1 MGQPVSR
8 TKVQGR
14 PACVDSPW
22 IEWKISVT
30 LSIFQILDI
39 RFVIVDF
46 MAANC
51 SRLASSKWGQTNRP
65 DASKDR
71 DSMTRASEEHAIL
84 SNSKSRIDEVI
95 GAGAQRLVER
105 ADNPRRLDAS
115 ALIQRVR
122 ATVEKYVLKHEP
134 QASAEQIAS
143 FIDGLHADDLCLV
156 IACQRGDQS
165 AWSELVEGYG
175 ATVKSAARGASPNAE
190 MAEDLAQSIW
200 AELHGLKV
208 RDDGQ
213 PAGKLAYY
221 SGAGSLGGWLRAVV
235 GQLAI
240 DRHRREARLVHTEED
255 ADLDRLSRESEKESP
270 DGRVFHSMTTPEDE
284 LATNLASAAVEKAFA
299 RALVELEDEDR
310 LLVKLYYFDGLR
322 LREAGAVLGVHE
334 ATASRRLTRIHA
346 DVRKRVETLLMNEHG
361 WTQTEAARSLSQI
374 AATLQMDVEPLLA
387 APAATMVESSET
399 GSDSVAV

>member
-1 MGQPVSR
+1 MARAAER
-8 TKVQGR
+8 T
-14 PACVDSPW
+14 
-22 IEWKISVT
+22 
-30 LSIFQILDI
+30 
-39 RFVIVDF
+39 
-46 MAANC
+46 
-51 SRLASSKWGQTNRP
+51 
-65 DASKDR
+65 R
-71 DSMTRASEEHAIL
+71 DL
-84 SNSKSRIDEVI
+84 SNSHTRIDEVI
-95 GAGAQRLVER
+95 GAGVKRLLER
-105 ADNPRRLDAS
+105 AENPRRLDDS
-115 ALIQRVR
+115 ALLPRVR
-122 ATVEKYVLKHEP
+122 ATVEKYVLKHEAE
-134 QASAEQIAS
+134 ASVEQIAS
-143 FIDGLHADDLCLV
+143 FIDGLHADDLCLA
-156 IACQRGDQS
+156 IACQRGDQA

-175 ATVKSAARGASPNAE
+175 ATVKSAARSASPNPE

-270 DGRVFHSMTTPEDE
+270 DGRVFHSMVTPEDE
-284 LATNLASAAVEKAFA
+284 LTAQLASVAVEKAFA
-299 RALVELEDEDR
+299 RALSELEDEDR

-334 ATASRRLTRIHA
+334 ATASRRLTRIHG
-346 DVRKRVETLLMNEHG
+346 DVRKRVELLLMKEHG
-361 WTQTEAARSLSQI
+361 WTHSEAARSLSQI

-399 GSDSVAV
+399 GGDSITV